1 MDKDLSDFLI
11 HLKVQRNVSENT
23 LTAYENDL
31 SNFLNYLERADK
43 SLEQIDH
50 LFLRR
55 YLAYLGTLNYSK
67 TSISRKLSAIRSFLK
82 FLVTERRVSS
92 NYSLLVSAPKK
103 ERRLPRVL
111 THDDIDLL
119 LEAPVGDNPIGLR
132 DRAILELLY
141 ATGIRASE
149 LIGLDLKDINLTE
162 GEIKVFGKG
171 RRERV
176 VYLNKPATEA
186 LTRYLE
192 DGRPVLLKNPP
203 PKAGLPRQRR
213 IGLGP
218 KQLTQE
224 KEPALFLNK
233 NGRRLSVRYLR
244 ILINNYVL
252 KSGIG
257 RKTSPHTLRHSFAT
271 HLLEGGADL
280 RTIQE
285 LLGHVDLS
293 TTQVY
298 THLDKQRLKGI
309 YRRSHPRA

>member
-1 MDKDLSDFLI
+1 MYNIHGMDKDLSNFLI

-23 LTAYENDL
+23 LTAYKNDL
-31 SNFLNYLERADK
+31 SKFLNYLERADK

-67 TSISRKLSAIRSFLK
+67 TSISRKLSAIRSFFK
-82 FLVTERRVSS
+82 FLATEKRVSS

-111 THDDIDLL
+111 THDNIDLL
-119 LEAPVGDNPIGLR
+119 LETPVGDNPVGLR
-132 DRAILELLY
+132 DRAILEVLY

-149 LIGLDLKDINLTE
+149 LTGLDLRDVNLTE
-162 GEIKVFGKG
+162 DEIKVFGKG
-171 RRERV
+171 RKERV
-176 VYLNKPATEA
+176 VYLNRPAADA
-186 LTRYLE
+186 LRRYLE
-192 DGRPVLLKNPP
+192 AGRPVLLKNENE
-203 PKAGLPRQRR
+203 Q
-213 IGLGP
+213 
-218 KQLTQE
+218 
-224 KEPALFLNK
+224 ALFLNK

-244 ILINNYVL
+244 MLINNYVL
-252 KSGIG
+252 QSGIG